1 MGIVVKV
8 FHCGDGPKNKLD
20 HASLESSANVWET
33 ISQAA
38 ATATTFPQS
47 ALWRA
52 IDPNLP
58 EKSSAVKVAVQAFCA
73 TLLDLGPL
81 AKWCRLA
88 LTVAGGAHA
97 LFLAGTAGWD
107 DEATTYE
114 PFRLVGNRSEVI
126 VTEAVRE
133 VWEAALD
140 AHAQLLAREDFGALT
155 PAQLGGLFLLTHT
168 PDNWVKVT
176 ESFGFDY
183 WWLRVMHLSI
193 ERNVDLKI
201 GDFALAG
208 PRVRDRS
215 EAALEIAQRQIA
227 TIVALKVAIF
237 YKKRHGE
244 NAQPLRVTRHDLEQ
258 AKRKWLQRPQAQKKR
273 PRTEGVADVVSAA
286 MNAASLAEL
295 RPVREVLRLASDER
309 AALTKRIGALDW
321 LACIGLAWQRVVA
334 EQSAAL
340 QTRLMAEVDALAR
353 AGEDAEAVRA
363 RAPADA
369 VHHRT
374 IELARGV
381 ASTAG
386 LRLDPADSVWA
397 SKHASVAKL
406 VAVGAGAPHPASSW
420 ARALNTV
427 YVRGEAEFKRLF
439 AAGGGGGA
447 CGHPAMPGAART
459 EMLSLADR
467 LLALLEVEL
476 RLRSCSA
483 QRCPLPL
490 ELRADLA
497 LPGAVAASPPSAHH
511 KPPPHVEAYRKA
523 KRQQLAALR
532 HEGVFAAAV
541 ARTVCHAIHAAF
553 YGCLHLVSSGGNAV
567 ADAVHTPR
575 RCAALAV
582 VNRMLTIAAC
592 FDGIVPPDADAD
604 EAAIVA
610 YDAGTQSLALF
621 EDLEPVLARKWP
633 AARALA
639 DVAAGCEAWLRNPRK
654 LVAADDPAAEAILGP
669 WWVACGPKGLLIMPH
684 NKQAVLD
691 KLEDDAAR
699 SAWWDAWP
707 PTREQIA
714 TRETT
719 ATAIRW
725 GGRASPTFLGIE
737 KPQQF
742 LGVPPFHGYAAP

>member
-8 FHCGDGPKNKLD
+8 FRCGDGPKNKLD
-20 HASLESSANVWET
+20 HASLESSTNVWET

-38 ATATTFPQS
+38 VEATTFPQS

-81 AKWCRLA
+81 TKWRRLA
-88 LTVAGGAHA
+88 LTVAEGAHA

-107 DEATTYE
+107 DEAATYE
-114 PFRLVGNRSEVI
+114 PFQLVGNRSEVI
-126 VTEAVRE
+126 VPEAVRE

-140 AHAQLLAREDFGALT
+140 AHTRLLACEDFGTLT

-273 PRTEGVADVVSAA
+273 PRTEGVADAVSAA
-286 MNAASLAEL
+286 MSAASLAEL
-295 RPVREVLRLASDER
+295 RPVREVLRLASEER
-309 AALTKRIGALDW
+309 GALTRRIAALDR

-353 AGEDAEAVRA
+353 AGEDEEAIRA
-363 RAPADA
+363 RAPAEA
-369 VHHRT
+369 VHRRT
-374 IELARGV
+374 TELARGV
-381 ASTAG
+381 AGTAG
-386 LRLDPADSVWA
+386 LRLDPVDSVWA
-397 SKHASVAKL
+397 SRHASVAKL
-406 VAVGAGAPHPASSW
+406 VAVGAGGAP
-420 ARALNTV
+420 ARASNTV

-439 AAGGGGGA
+439 SASGGGGE

-476 RLRSCSA
+476 RLRSSSA

-532 HEGVFAAAV
+532 HDGVFAAAV

-553 YGCLHLVSSGGNAV
+553 CGCLHLVSSGGNAV
-567 ADAVHTPR
+567 VDTVHTPR

-654 LVAADDPAAEAILGP
+654 RVPADDPVAEAIVGP
-669 WWVACGPKGLLIMPH
+669 WWVACGPTGLLIAPEH
-684 NKQAVLD
+684 RQAALD
-691 KLEDDAAR
+691 WLEDDAAR
-699 SAWWDAWP
+699 SAWWGAWP
-707 PTREQIA
+707 PTREQVA